1 MHDSHRSGGLTA
13 SSVSK
18 ANSKMYLFRRFEGKE
33 DRERMKDRDD
43 PRGQNYNDLRKERGY
58 DIF

>member
-1 MHDSHRSGGLTA
+1 
-13 SSVSK
+13 
-18 ANSKMYLFRRFEGKE
+18 MYPYRRCEGKE

-43 PRGQNYNDLRKERGY
+43 PRGQNANDYRKERGY